1 MAHKKKQNDKNL
13 YEGAEYKPE
22 IIKAYSPVKYGVGE
36 WVKNKEA
43 IGGYE
48 FVGAQESELL
58 GYEIAIIGLVDGGE
72 FSIIEHLPQSG
83 RVPFDSYD
91 EAREY
96 FKNNFTHISPGASF
110 KPYINR
116 YSLGVIVDFEL

>member
-22 IIKAYSPVKYGVGE
+22 IIKVYSPVKYGIGE

-43 IGGYE
+43 LGGYE
-48 FVGAQESELL
+48 FIGDVSKDFL
-58 GYEIAIIGLVDGGE
+58 GFRIVIMSLMDDNE
-72 FSIIEHLPQSG
+72 FSIMENLPIRNPQIFNS
-83 RVPFDSYD
+83 RD

-96 FKNNFTHISPGASF
+96 FENNLTHISPGAPFS
-110 KPYINR
+110 PYIGR
-116 YSLGVIVDFEL
+116 YPLGAIVDFEL